1 MPGGVIGNTR
11 EFGSRFPG
19 SSPGWAVLNITIRNR
34 ARISRLSPK
43 DERVPGAKRRGKPWL
58 GSMYMFNA
66 CLTALKIGRLGHA
79 ERFVRKLRFCKVH
92 LIILLLF
99 LNEK

>member
-1 MPGGVIGNTR
+1 MSEGVLSTPCEAALALCFSEIGFRGNIVHSTVIAEIILRICRTR
-11 EFGSRFPG
+11 Y
-19 SSPGWAVLNITIRNR
+19 
-34 ARISRLSPK
+34 
-43 DERVPGAKRRGKPWL
+43 WL

-66 CLTALKIGRLGHA
+66 CLTALKIGRLSHA